1 MKQSMFNLKVM
12 VGENSPDYIH
22 NIIDNELKD

>member
-1 MKQSMFNLKVM
+1 MKQSMFNLNLIM
-12 VGENSPDYIH
+12 GENSPDYIH